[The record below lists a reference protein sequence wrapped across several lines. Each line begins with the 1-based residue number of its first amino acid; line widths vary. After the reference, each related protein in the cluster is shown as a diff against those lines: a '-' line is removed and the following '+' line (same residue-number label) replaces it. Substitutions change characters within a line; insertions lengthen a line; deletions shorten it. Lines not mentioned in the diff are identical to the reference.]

1 MQKFLQILHDNK
13 YFFYFLIVLFGC
25 STILLN
31 TKVFGFDYL
40 SWYNWATAI
49 FAVGLISFVYSIE
62 EVRFQEELKKDLE
75 IIIQNN
81 DPHNQKTVNILDLI
95 HDKKPFV
102 IGFISFYSANTSF
115 TSINWIT
122 LDKEYHLF
130 NYPHRDGTYKIYD
143 FAKGH
148 LAPLNHVIDFS
159 EPINIKIPPMS
170 TVAVFISVV

>member
-1 MQKFLQILHDNK
+1 MQKFLGILHDNK

-25 STILLN
+25 SAILLN
-31 TKVFGFDYL
+31 TLVFGFEYM
-40 SWYNWATAI
+40 SGYNWATAI
-49 FAVGLISFVYSIE
+49 FAVWLIYMIHSIE
-62 EVRFQEELKKDLE
+62 EVHFEEELKKDLE

-102 IGFISFYSANTSF
+102 IGFITFYSANTSF
-115 TSINWIT
+115 TSINRIT

-130 NYPHRDGTYKIYD
+130 NYPHRDGTYKIYN

-148 LAPLNHVIDFS
+148 LAPLNHVVDFS
-159 EPINIKIPPMS
+159 EPIDIKIPPMT